1 MSKAITAKDANKV
14 NDFKPTPAMEKWLG
28 TAVELQSDSPTEIS
42 EKSSLSKRV
51 WYQWLKQPGF
61 EDWYY
66 ENYKNKRKRWLPT
79 LDKIGLEQA
88 KKGKYDFWKDLR
100 RSAGEVDDEKDTNV
114 QVNIINAIQKQKEE
128 YGI

>member
-1 MSKAITAKDANKV
+1 MT
-14 NDFKPTPAMEKWLG
+14 
-28 TAVELQSDSPTEIS
+28 
-42 EKSSLSKRV
+42 RRH
-51 WYQWLKQPGF
+51 
-61 EDWYY
+61 
-66 ENYKNKRKRWLPT
+66 RKRWLPT

-100 RSAGEVDDEKDTNV
+100 RSAGEVEDEKDTNV